1 MKTPISYYGG
11 KQKMTR
17 WIMKLI
23 PQHSSYVEPFAGG
36 AAVFW
41 AKPPS
46 KLEVLNDLF
55 YRLLETLTG
64 IEGKF
69 LLSSYRNSALNGLI
83 KAYGWD
89 SVEMKMACSASSF
102 NAGKGKKRK
111 IEVLTAN
118 YPIRR
123 NIESAQPSL
132 ELEAL

>member
-1 MKTPISYYGG
+1 MVKNI
-11 KQKMTR
+11 
-17 WIMKLI
+17 
-23 PQHSSYVEPFAGG
+23 
-36 AAVFW
+36 
-41 AKPPS
+41 
-46 KLEVLNDLF
+46 
-55 YRLLETLTG
+55 RLLETLTG

-89 SVEMKMACSASSF
+89 SVEMKMACSASAF
-102 NAGKGKKRK
+102 TAGKGKKRK

-123 NIESAQPSL
+123 NIESAQPAL